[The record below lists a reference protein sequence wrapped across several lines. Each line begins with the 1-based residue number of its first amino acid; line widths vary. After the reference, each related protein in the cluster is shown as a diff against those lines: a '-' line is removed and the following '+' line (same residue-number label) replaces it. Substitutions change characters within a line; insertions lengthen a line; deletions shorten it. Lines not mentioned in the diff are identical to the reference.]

1 MKTEQNYCMAQCAG
15 VALLRWALG
24 LMFLMAGMA
33 KLFMLKGF
41 VTGYLVP
48 AFADTFLPA
57 FGQMLIQSQ
66 IVSSIM
72 MYILMTA
79 VVLIFQPHDGWTMGC
94 GKSTCAGSKTGSED
108 Q

>member
-1 MKTEQNYCMAQCAG
+1 MKTEQNHGMAQCAG

-24 LMFLMAGMA
+24 LMFLVGGVA

-41 VTGYLVP
+41 VTGYLAP
-48 AFADTFLPA
+48 AFADAFLPA

-66 IVSSIM
+66 IVSSIL

-79 VVLIFQPHDGWTMGC
+79 VALIFQPQDGWIIGC
-94 GKSTCAGSKTGSED
+94 CKSTGGKTPAEPYSE
-108 Q
+108 